1 MLLPKFSKGIMVNM
15 KARKVISVLAAT
27 FVMINAG
34 VAPRAVSEEKY
45 AVSDIDSHW
54 AEDDITTLTEADILR
69 GSNGKANP
77 DNNIT
82 RGEFAALVA
91 RTLSLEASVGQS
103 FGDVPVGHMFH
114 NEVSAAAEAGIIKGV
129 GGGNFAPDMN
139 ITREQIMLMISRCV
153 EGSKSANI
161 SFADIAKNYAYTTE
175 LKKAVATGIITGFED
190 NTFRPYANAT
200 RAECSAMLTRL
211 LKSDSDIS
219 KQNALELSEKYI
231 TNDMKNPKNNLSIS
245 TGRANEE
252 ISLKLTAQESISSN
266 SVYVQKLLS
275 NLELI
280 EFESDGSL
288 ASALY
293 TGDITYVLTSK
304 DNSKHKAYTAEFNV
318 DMIEKDGT
326 LYVYNYD
333 MSLKKKERIN
343 LTWEVYSTPPEY
355 APEGVNVVSPSSF
368 QVSAEDLGVESKS
381 LMSGAKF
388 YNSLTRKYMDYAE
401 QNGYEVW
408 PIYKTDFSL
417 KTSDALLNST
427 EARQTALGYLIDYAC
442 KYFIDGINFDFE
454 NVYERNRH
462 LLTKHVRDASVMLH
476 ELGLVVSVD
485 ITRRE
490 PTSSNWSMCYDR
502 DALCDNA
509 DYIMLM
515 AYDEYY
521 ASSKTAGSV
530 ASLDWTEDSI
540 KKTLNEVTAD
550 KLVLGIPFYMRYFE
564 VTGTKVTSSKAI
576 SMQTA
581 YDLIQANNPTY
592 TYMESDEQYKISWKS
607 GNKTCIFWLENS
619 DTIAKRVQLANDY
632 SLAGVASWRRGLEV
646 SKIWSVINENLN

>member
-1 MLLPKFSKGIMVNM
+1 M
-15 KARKVISVLAAT
+15 KARKVISAFAAVL
-27 FVMINAG
+27 VMINTS

-45 AVSDIDSHW
+45 AISDIDSHW
-54 AEDDITTLTEADILR
+54 AEDDITILTEADILR
-69 GSNGKANP
+69 GSSGKANP
-77 DNNIT
+77 DKNIT
-82 RGEFAALVA
+82 RGEFAALAA
-91 RTLSLEASVGQS
+91 RTLGLEAKGGQG
-103 FGDVPVGHMFH
+103 FTDVPEGHMFYA
-114 NEVSAAAEAGIIKGV
+114 EVTAAAEAGIIKGV
-129 GGGNFAPDMN
+129 GGGNFAPDIN
-139 ITREQIMLMISRCV
+139 ITREQIMLMISRCTQNT
-153 EGSKSANI
+153 GSKDI
-161 SFADIAKNYAYTTE
+161 SFKDIPKSYRYITE
-175 LKKAVATGIITGFED
+175 LKKAVGTGIITGFED

-200 RAECSAMLTRL
+200 RAQCSAMLTRL
-211 LKSDSDIS
+211 LKNEKEMS
-219 KQNALELSEKYI
+219 KQKLTQLSEKYI
-231 TNDMKNPKNNLSIS
+231 SNDLKNPEDNLSLS
-245 TGRANEE
+245 TGKANLE
-252 ISLKLTAQESISSN
+252 ISLKLDAREAIESN
-266 SVYVQKLLS
+266 SVFVEKLLK
-275 NLELI
+275 NLKLTDYTI
-280 EFESDGSL
+280 SGAL
-288 ASALY
+288 ATAVY
-293 TGDITYVLTSK
+293 TGDITYVTTSK
-304 DNSKHKAYTAEFNV
+304 DSSKTRTYTAEFKL
-318 DMIEKDGT
+318 DIIEQDDS

-333 MSLKKKERIN
+333 LSLKKKERIN
-343 LTWEVYSTPPEY
+343 LTWEVYSTPPDY

-417 KTSDALLNST
+417 KTSDALLNSS
-427 EARQTALGYLIDYAC
+427 EARQRALELLIDYAC

-462 LLTKHVRDASVMLH
+462 LMTKHVRDASVMLH

-502 DALCDNA
+502 DSLSESA

-521 ASSKTAGSV
+521 ASSKSAGSV
-530 ASLDWTEDSI
+530 ASLDWTEESI
-540 KKTLNEVTAD
+540 KRTLNEVSAD
-550 KLVLGIPFYMRYFE
+550 KLVLGMPFYMRYFE

-592 TYMESDEQYKISWKS
+592 TYMESDGQYKISWKN

-632 SLAGVASWRRGLEV
+632 NLAGVASWRRGLEV
-646 SKIWSVINENLN
+646 SKIWSVIDENLKIS